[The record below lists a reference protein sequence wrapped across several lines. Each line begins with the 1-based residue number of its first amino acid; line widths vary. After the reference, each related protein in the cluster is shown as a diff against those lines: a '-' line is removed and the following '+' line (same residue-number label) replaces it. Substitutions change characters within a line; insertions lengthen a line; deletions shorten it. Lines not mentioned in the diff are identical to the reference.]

1 VLHAISTHGPRETR
15 NTPMRGF
22 DITQQRTG
30 FGRVVWPRIGR
41 RRASLYLLAL
51 VPTLSLFPGLA
62 LAQYGQYP
70 LLDKAANRVI
80 EKYQNSSCDQLWQDR
95 YQQKSQEEQRAVEFL
110 RSDPQIRQ
118 MFIDRVAAP
127 VANKLFQ
134 CGMIP

>member
-1 VLHAISTHGPRETR
+1 MR
-15 NTPMRGF
+15 NT
-22 DITQQRTG
+22 QL
-30 FGRVVWPRIGR
+30 PRAGVAIIE
-41 RRASLYLLAL
+41 RAEGLTIRMNLCLLGVSIAL
-51 VPTLSLFPGLA
+51 LLTAGVA

-80 EKYQNSSCDQLWQDR
+80 EKYQNSSCEQLWQDR
-95 YQQKSQEEQRAVEFL
+95 NQPKSQEEQRAVQFL